1 MEAAGEMKGDQIK
14 CGRKKKRSR
23 REKVVEKRVQRE
35 RDRRQ

>member
-1 MEAAGEMKGDQIK
+1 MEAAGEMKGHQIK
-14 CGRKKKRSR
+14 CGRKKRSR